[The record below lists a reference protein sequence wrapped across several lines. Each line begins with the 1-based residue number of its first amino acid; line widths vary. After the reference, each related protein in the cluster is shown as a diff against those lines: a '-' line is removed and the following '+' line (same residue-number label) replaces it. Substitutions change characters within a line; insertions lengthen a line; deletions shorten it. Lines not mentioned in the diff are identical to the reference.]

1 MGHANYQHPQRL
13 REGTYSL
20 EVDRFPLLLVA
31 TAMRA
36 LKADK
41 GLWAKYD
48 NGDNMLFKESD
59 LAAPA
64 RSELFQELASLP
76 DPGLVLLAAQ
86 VRAALKGDL
95 ESAALLED
103 AMPDAKAAPPP
114 VRAEIGRG
122 AVVNL
127 HSASSPRRGRR
138 RRGGPAACA
147 DGLFFR

>member
-1 MGHANYQHPQRL
+1 MGHAYYQHPQRL

-41 GLWAKYD
+41 GLVGEVRQRRQHAVQ
-48 NGDNMLFKESD
+48 GVGPGG
-59 LAAPA
+59 AG

-86 VRAALKGDL
+86 VHAAL
-95 ESAALLED
+95 E
-103 AMPDAKAAPPP
+103 
-114 VRAEIGRG
+114 
-122 AVVNL
+122 
-127 HSASSPRRGRR
+127 
-138 RRGGPAACA
+138 GP
-147 DGLFFR
+147 